1 MKLHEDIRKQLEPV
15 LAGVARPARYLG
27 GEHNMIK
34 KDPEAQK
41 IRVCLAFPDI
51 YDIGQSYIG
60 FYILYNILNKRP
72 GTLCER
78 TFSPW
83 TDMEAVMREHDIPLW
98 SLESF
103 LPVSSFDVV
112 GFTLQYELHYTTII
126 NMLDLAGI
134 PVRACDR
141 ETGDYPLVIGGGLCC
156 VNPEPVAEFFDAFL
170 LGDGEEAFPEIL
182 DVVEK
187 CRESGMTRP
196 ETLRELTRI
205 GGVYVPSLYTPVY
218 TEDAVF
224 AGMKAVD
231 GAPLPVVSRYVKS
244 LKPEYYPDHP
254 LVPLCEIVHDRLAV
268 ELTRGCTRGC
278 RFCNAGMIYRPKR
291 ERPVNEVLGQVVKGI
306 ESTGWED
313 ISLVSLST
321 SDYPGLE
328 ELVGKIGD
336 SLQGKMVSVSLASMR
351 ADNFTVKMAESVAG
365 GRKSSLTFAI
375 EAGTQRLRDVIN
387 KNLTENQFLETI
399 ETALKGG
406 WNGFKLYFMVGL
418 PTESDQDV
426 IAIAELLN
434 KVNSLLKRYGGKR
447 VNVTISPF
455 SPKPMTP
462 FQWEA
467 QDSVEKIN
475 EKLRLIRRNLNAK
488 SVTLKTGD
496 PVISMLECR
505 IGRGGRET
513 GRVLYDAWEKGSRLE
528 AWSEHFNAGLW
539 RDSFE
544 KAGISLVDG
553 FENLNPG
560 SPLPWGH
567 LSFGISESFL
577 LAEHKRSLTSES
589 TVDCDE
595 KCHNCGDYT
604 SFCAMMKKQSA
615 QKAVKQEPGIV
626 KKEVGESAFG
636 RKRKTVEGRK
646 EVLVPVDTR
655 FRIKFGKN
663 DAVRFTGHLDTVR
676 LFDRAMRRAG
686 IPLSY
691 SQGFHPHPKISF
703 SPPLPL
709 GMKSTAEYADFSLSK
724 PFPNIENVLKRELGP
739 GFELIGI
746 RSITE
751 KVKALSSFISLS
763 EYYVSCSVNGELKDT
778 VKSIFEHESISVS
791 RSTKKGPKAVDIRP
805 GIIEINLN
813 GTNTGFTMILGS
825 TPGQSAKPSEVLG
838 LIFDNVIPVSVIR
851 TEQYA
856 VINEKRV
863 TPFEVLR

>member
-1 MKLHEDIRKQLEPV
+1 MKLHEDIREQLEPF
-15 LAGVARPARYLG
+15 LAGVSRPARYLG
-27 GEHNMIK
+27 GELNMIK
-34 KDPEAQK
+34 KDPAAQK

-60 FYILYNILNKRP
+60 FYILYNILNKRA
-72 GTLCER
+72 GTFCER
-78 TFSPW
+78 AFSPW
-83 TDMEAVMREHDIPLW
+83 PDMETAMREQDIPLW
-98 SLESF
+98 SIESF

-134 PVRACDR
+134 PVRTCDR
-141 ETGDYPLVIGGGLCC
+141 ATGDYPLIIGGGPCC

-187 CRESGMTRP
+187 CRESGLTRP
-196 ETLRELTRI
+196 ETLQELARI
-205 GGVYVPSLYTPVY
+205 GGGYVPSLYTPVY
-218 TEDAVF
+218 TENGAF
-224 AGMKAVD
+224 AGMKAED
-231 GAPLPVVSRYVKS
+231 GAPLPVVSRFVES

-254 LVPLCEIVHDRLAV
+254 LVPLCEVVHDRLAV

-291 ERPVNEVLGQVVKGI
+291 ERPVEEVLDQVVKGI
-306 ESTGWED
+306 ERTGWED

-336 SLQGKMVSVSLASMR
+336 SLQEKMVSVSLASMR
-351 ADNFTVKMAESVAG
+351 ADNFSVKMAESVAG

-387 KNLTENQFLETI
+387 KNLTESQLLETL

-406 WNGFKLYFMVGL
+406 WNGFKLYFMIGL
-418 PTESDQDV
+418 PTESDQDI

-447 VNVTISPF
+447 INVTVSPF

-488 SVTLKTGD
+488 SVTLKTDD

-505 IGRGGRET
+505 IGRGDRET
-513 GRVLYDAWEKGSRLE
+513 GKVLYDAWEKGSRLDG
-528 AWSEHFNAGLW
+528 WSEHFNAGLW
-539 RDSFE
+539 RASFE
-544 KAGISLVDG
+544 KAGISLEDG
-553 FENLNPG
+553 SEKLKPG

-567 LSFGISESFL
+567 LSYGISESFL
-577 LAEHKRSLTSES
+577 LAEHKKSLTGES
-589 TVDCDE
+589 TGDCDE
-595 KCHNCGDYT
+595 KCHNCGDYV
-604 SFCAMMKKQSA
+604 SFCAMMKKQA
-615 QKAVKQEPGIV
+615 ALKEVEQESGIV
-626 KKEVGESAFG
+626 KQDAGESAFG
-636 RKRKTVEGRK
+636 RKRKAVPGRK
-646 EVLVPVDTR
+646 GVLVPVDTR

-663 DAVRFTGHLDTVR
+663 DAMRFTGHLDTVR
-676 LFDRAMRRAG
+676 LFDRAMRRGG
-686 IPLSY
+686 IPLSF

-724 PFPNIENVLKRELGP
+724 PFPDIENVLRRELGP
-739 GFELIGI
+739 GIELFGI
-746 RSITE
+746 RSVTE
-751 KVKALSSFISLS
+751 KVKSLNSIISLS
-763 EYYVSCSVNGELKDT
+763 EYYVACVVNGELKDT
-778 VKSIFEHESISVS
+778 VKSICDRDSISVN
-791 RSTKKGPKAVDIRP
+791 RSTQKGPKTIDIRP
-805 GIIEINLN
+805 GIIEINFN
-813 GTNTGFTMILGS
+813 GTNNGFTMILGS
-825 TPGQSAKPSEVLG
+825 IPGQSAKPSEVLG
-838 LIFDNVIPVSVIR
+838 LIFDDVMPVCVIR